1 MGQHLSTQLRA
12 LEEMLSR
19 QEARA
24 SSGGPAPAALAL
36 PASNGP
42 GDVDAKLAQVDEK
55 IAMVLRGQEQLQR
68 AIAMLASTQAGALTS
83 QVSQPTYSSA
93 AATPLPETHYASQQQ
108 FERRS
113 PREEFHP
120 DARGAPGAYPHGA
133 ATPGGPG

>member
-83 QVSQPTYSSA
+83 QVSQPSYSSMGA
-93 AATPLPETHYASQQQ
+93 MPEPHYSHQQQ
-108 FERRS
+108 FVEQPVQRRS

-120 DARGAPGAYPHGA
+120 DARAAPQYA
-133 ATPGGPG
+133 